1 MNKVP
6 PVNVED
12 KELWLEIN
20 TFQCKYGRFSPEACE
35 KLRERAEQLSSAK
48 KIDEKTYLTKP
59 FCCKECREW
68 KKLSEEVYE
77 KRKRYLEQLKT
88 QNEKK
93 IKKEERKKKK
103 NVKIIICP
111 LCKKEKRLYARGL
124 CAACYDKV
132 YRKNRKKK
140 KKKR

>member
-1 MNKVP
+1 MNKVL

-12 KELWLEIN
+12 KELWLKIN

-59 FCCKECREW
+59 IYCKECKEW

-77 KRKRYLEQLKT
+77 KRRKYLEQLKA
-88 QNEKK
+88 QSEKK
-93 IKKEERKKKK
+93 FKKTEKKK
-103 NVKIIICP
+103 NIKIIICP

-140 KKKR
+140 KKKK

>member
-12 KELWLEIN
+12 KELWLKIN

-48 KIDEKTYLTKP
+48 KIDDKTYLTKSI
-59 FCCKECREW
+59 CCKSCKEW
-68 KKLSEEVYE
+68 KELSEEVYE
-77 KRKRYLEQLKT
+77 KRRKYLEQLKAR
-88 QNEKK
+88 NEKEVK
-93 IKKEERKKKK
+93 GEKKKK
-103 NVKIIICP
+103 KRSIKIIVCP

-124 CAACYDKV
+124 CPACYDKV

-140 KKKR
+140 KKKK

>member
-1 MNKVP
+1 MNKAP

-20 TFQCKYGRFSPEACE
+20 TFQCKYGRFSPETCE

-59 FCCKECREW
+59 VCCKSCKEW
-68 KKLSEEVYE
+68 KKLSGEVYE
-77 KRKRYLEQLKT
+77 KRRKYLEQLRT

-93 IKKEERKKKK
+93 VKEEKRRK
-103 NVKIIICP
+103 
-111 LCKKEKRLYARGL
+111 
-124 CAACYDKV
+124 
-132 YRKNRKKK
+132 RKM
-140 KKKR
+140 

>member
-20 TFQCKYGRFSPEACE
+20 TFQCKYGRFSPETCE

-59 FCCKECREW
+59 VCCKSCKEW

-77 KRKRYLEQLKT
+77 KRRKYLEQLKT

-93 IKKEERKKKK
+93 VREE
-103 NVKIIICP
+103 
-111 LCKKEKRLYARGL
+111 
-124 CAACYDKV
+124 
-132 YRKNRKKK
+132 KKK
-140 KKKR
+140 KKKK

>member
-48 KIDEKTYLTKP
+48 KIDDKTYLTKSI
-59 FCCKECREW
+59 CCKGCKEW

-77 KRKRYLEQLKT
+77 KRRRYLEQLKA
-88 QNEKK
+88 QSEKEA
-93 IKKEERKKKK
+93 KEEKRKKKK
-103 NVKIIICP
+103 NVKMIICP
-111 LCKKEKRLYARGL
+111 LCKKEKKLYARGL

-132 YRKNRKKK
+132 YRKDRKKK
-140 KKKR
+140 RKKK